1 MNMYVKDTTCK
12 LLNHTF
18 PKKCRGGVGGYSKVI
33 MGVGGALKS
42 NLGGGGH
49 SKVILGVGG
58 TQK

>member
-12 LLNHTF
+12 LLKSHIS
-18 PKKCRGGVGGYSKVI
+18 KEMQGECGG
-33 MGVGGALKS
+33 LFKS